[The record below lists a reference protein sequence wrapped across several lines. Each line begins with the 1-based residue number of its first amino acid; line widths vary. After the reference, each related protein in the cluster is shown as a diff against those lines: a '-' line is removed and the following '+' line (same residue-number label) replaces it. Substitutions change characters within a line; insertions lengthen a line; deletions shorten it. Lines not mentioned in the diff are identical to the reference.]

1 MNKERKFQERIL
13 ANLNAELMY
22 CIAKGDRERRELL
35 EAQIKKQKEFINA
48 NLQTDKQS
56 RAI

>member
-22 CIAKGDRERRELL
+22 CIAKGDREQRELL
-35 EAQIKKQKEFINA
+35 EAQIKKQKELIDA
-48 NLQTDKQS
+48 NLQTNKQ
-56 RAI
+56 RREI